1 LAGNLEKPLVSLFET
16 EWRERD
22 FGLWEFG
29 LRKESLFIFTERRL
43 SETSMIN
50 FDAAF
55 HELHF
60 VSCSCVKTKDP
71 NDF

>member
-1 LAGNLEKPLVSLFET
+1 MSFYET
-16 EWRERD
+16 EWREHG

-50 FDAAF
+50 FDAAV

-60 VSCSCVKTKDP
+60 VSRICGKTKDP